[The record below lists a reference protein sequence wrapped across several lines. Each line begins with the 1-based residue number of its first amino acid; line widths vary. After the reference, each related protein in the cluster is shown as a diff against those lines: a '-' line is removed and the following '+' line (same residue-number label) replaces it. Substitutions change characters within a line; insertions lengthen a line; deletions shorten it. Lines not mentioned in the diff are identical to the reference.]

1 MLLRRKN
8 KRGPCF
14 GVGDERLW
22 IGINFLSRLSLT
34 PLTRGSNSFFL
45 AHGSRLVGMA
55 RGPRVGDLFRRCNLD
70 GTPAGVP
77 RHADARQR
85 QRANNRKRKRK

>member
-1 MLLRRKN
+1 MLSRRKN

-22 IGINFLSRLSLT
+22 IGTNFLSRLSLT
-34 PLTRGSNSFFL
+34 AIAPLTRGSNSFFL

-55 RGPRVGDLFRRCNLD
+55 RGPRVGDLFRR
-70 GTPAGVP
+70 
-77 RHADARQR
+77 
-85 QRANNRKRKRK
+85 